1 MDGLMAQL
9 ALRHEI
15 ALLENDKHFS
25 SVEGLERIPWR
36 ES

>member
-9 ALRHEI
+9 ALRYEV
-15 ALLENDKHFS
+15 ALLENDKHFN

-36 ES
+36 TS